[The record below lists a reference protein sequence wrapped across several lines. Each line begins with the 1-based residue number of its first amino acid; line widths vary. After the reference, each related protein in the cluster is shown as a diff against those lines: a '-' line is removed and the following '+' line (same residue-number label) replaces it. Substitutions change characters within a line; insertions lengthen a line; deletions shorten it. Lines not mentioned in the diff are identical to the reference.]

1 MGDLILGSELGKKLC
16 EALKISPERV
26 AGIHIDAYVNG
37 VAKVK
42 IERYADIS
50 EASDI
55 ESVFVEEEYRL
66 AEKKE

>member
-1 MGDLILGSELGKKLC
+1 M
-16 EALKISPERV
+16 KISPERV